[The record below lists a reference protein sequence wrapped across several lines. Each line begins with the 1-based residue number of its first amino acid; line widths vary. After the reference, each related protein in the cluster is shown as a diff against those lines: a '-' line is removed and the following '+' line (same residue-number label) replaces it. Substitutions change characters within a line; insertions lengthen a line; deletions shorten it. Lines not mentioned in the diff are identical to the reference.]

1 VSIPTH
7 VPASS
12 ASRTASRTL
21 TAKLVGT
28 VGVLGATAAVAGL
41 GTFGNFSGSTTPV
54 DTEVDSGVVSIDLTA
69 AAAYANVQF
78 PTGGMR
84 PGDSFATP
92 FDLVND
98 GDTPLSSVTFES
110 VATASS
116 LLDTDTENGLQ
127 ISLESC
133 DRSWTVVGQSYSCG
147 GSVSSFYSGPVVVEH
162 DLTGAASL
170 AAGGVDHLLARVSL
184 PVSAGNEMK
193 GKVTTLAVAFSAV
206 QREGAA
212 R

>member
-7 VPASS
+7 ASS
-12 ASRTASRTL
+12 DSRTRPRTL
-21 TAKLVGT
+21 TAKIIGT
-28 VGVLGATAAVAGL
+28 VGVLGAAAAVAGL
-41 GTFGNFSGSTTPV
+41 GTFGEFTGSTTPV
-54 DTEVDSGVVSIDLTA
+54 GTEVDSGVVSIDLTA
-69 AAAYANVQF
+69 AAAYADVQF
-78 PTGGMR
+78 PQGGMR

-98 GDTPLSSVTFES
+98 GDTPLSSVTFDS

-116 LLDTDTENGLQ
+116 LLDTDPVNGLQ
-127 ISLESC
+127 ISLQSC

-147 GSVSSFYSGPVVVEH
+147 GSVTPFYSGPVVVEH
-162 DLTGAASL
+162 ELAGAASL

-193 GKVTTLAVAFSAV
+193 GQSTTLSVAFSAV

>member
-12 ASRTASRTL
+12 ASRTAARTL
-21 TAKLVGT
+21 TAKVVGT

-54 DTEVDSGVVSIDLTA
+54 DTEVDAGVVSIDLTA

-78 PTGGMR
+78 PQGGMR

-116 LLDTDTENGLQ
+116 LLDTDPVKGLQ
-127 ISLESC
+127 IALESC
-133 DRSWTVVGQSYSCG
+133 DLAWTVVGESYSCG
-147 GSVSSFYSGPVVVEH
+147 GSVTPFYAGPVVAEH
-162 DLTGAASL
+162 ELAGAASL
-170 AAGGVDHLLARVSL
+170 AAGGVDHLLARISL
-184 PVSAGNEMK
+184 PASAGNEMK
-193 GKVTTLAVAFSAV
+193 GQITTLAVAFSAV
-206 QREGAA
+206 QREGAV